1 METTSRLLIIESSIA
16 IHIHYWIY
24 NQSAIQSAMSRVSAT
39 RDSFQA
45 IADPTRRA
53 MLDRLQGGELSAG
66 EIAKGFALS
75 QPALSK
81 HLRILRE
88 AGLVSVVE
96 RGRFRLYALD
106 PQALQD
112 IFDWV
117 SAYQVFWPQKLEA
130 L

>member
-1 METTSRLLIIESSIA
+1 METTSRLLIIGGSLGSYIED
-16 IHIHYWIY
+16 WIY
-24 NQSAIQSAMSRVSAT
+24 NHLAIRCSMSRVPAT

-53 MLDRLQGGELSAG
+53 MLDRLQAGELSAG
-66 EIAKGFALS
+66 DIAKGFALS

-96 RGRFRLYALD
+96 RGR
-106 PQALQD
+106 
-112 IFDWV
+112 
-117 SAYQVFWPQKLEA
+117 
-130 L
+130 